1 MSKKKLLDQVR
12 GVIRLKHYSIR
23 TEETYVQWIRR
34 FILFHH
40 KRHPKDMGEEEIGA
54 FLTHLAVNERV
65 AAATQNQALNA
76 IVFLYR
82 EILKRD
88 LGEISG
94 IHWAKRPA
102 RIPVV
107 FTKEEARGGPGAPGG
122 DQVAHGEPALG
133 LRAQVDGVP

>member
-1 MSKKKLLDQVR
+1 MSKTKLLDKVR

-40 KRHPKDMGEEEIGA
+40 KRNPKDMGEEEVGE

-88 LGEISG
+88 LGEIRLG
-94 IHWAKRPA
+94 DA
-102 RIPVV
+102 RAEI
-107 FTKEEARGGPGAPGG
+107 AY
-122 DQVAHGEPALG
+122 L
-133 LRAQVDGVP
+133 